1 MWAILVVR
9 SEVPGEIYFGKLDLE
24 RNSNGSGTNSSTS
37 GRDFPFDIG
46 A

>member
-1 MWAILVVR
+1 MWAILGVR
-9 SEVPGEIYFGKLDLE
+9 SDVPSEIYFGKLDLE
-24 RNSNGSGTNSSTS
+24 RNSTGSGPNSSIS